1 MNAISSRQVDLDS
14 LLASVDMDALLDR
27 IDVGALLDKIDL
39 EVLLARIDLDSLLA
53 SVDVEALVRRMD
65 LDDLLAEI
73 DLDRLLA
80 SIDINGLIQ
89 RLDMDAL
96 VANTELGSVIAQ
108 STSGVASH
116 ALDSVRSQGVGMDNF
131 IARVTNRV
139 LRRHEAELV
148 AGPPRLI
155 EAQLA
160 LPSPDTA
167 DTANDTTGDDAH
179 RPAPPLRRALLPDGF
194 VEQPG
199 RSRRGRQPAGPLRGC
214 RHPPGSVRAR
224 PDASPPQRSPSRWR

>member
-1 MNAISSRQVDLDS
+1 MNALVAQVDLDS

-39 EVLLARIDLDSLLA
+39 EVLLARIDLDTLLA

-139 LRRHEAELV
+139 LRRQEAELV

-155 EAQLA
+155 EARLA

-167 DTANDTTGDDAH
+167 PTTPPGTTPH
-179 RPAPPLRRALLPDGF
+179 RPAPPLRRPLLPDGF

-199 RSRRGRQPAGPLRGC
+199 RSRRRPSTSRATTRAPSPAWQRS
-214 RHPPGSVRAR
+214 RSTR
-224 PDASPPQRSPSRWR
+224 PSPPQRSPSRWR